1 MALSEFELIRRYF
14 QQPGLMADPLLH
26 PGVALGIGDD
36 CALLDFG
43 AATRLAISLD
53 VLVAGVHFPAAADPP
68 LIGERALAV
77 ALSDLAAM
85 GATPLG
91 FTLGLTL
98 PAAEPSWLAGFS
110 AGLAAA
116 AQRYGCPL
124 LGGDTTAG
132 PLQVAVQVH
141 GTLPFGKA
149 LRRDAARVGDEV
161 WVSGQLGAAA
171 LALEVL
177 AGRLCPE
184 GEAAAALL
192 SAYYRPVPQLALGSA
207 LLDLA
212 HAAQDVSD
220 GLLADLGHIA
230 RASGVGME
238 LQLAAVPVSPAVL
251 ALATAARASE
261 LALGGGDDYQLV
273 FTAPPAAHR
282 SIAALGARLPVLLT
296 CIGRVVT
303 GAEVQVMDTSGRRVP
318 VAVSGYQ
325 HFA

>member
-1 MALSEFELIRRYF
+1 MMPRT
-14 QQPGLMADPLLH
+14 
-26 PGVALGIGDD
+26 
-36 CALLDFG
+36 ALLK
-43 AATRLAISLD
+43 T
-53 VLVAGVHFPAAADPP
+53 
-68 LIGERALAV
+68 
-77 ALSDLAAM
+77 
-85 GATPLG
+85 
-91 FTLGLTL
+91 
-98 PAAEPSWLAGFS
+98 
-110 AGLAAA
+110 
-116 AQRYGCPL
+116 
-124 LGGDTTAG
+124 
-132 PLQVAVQVH
+132 
-141 GTLPFGKA
+141 
-149 LRRDAARVGDEV
+149 
-161 WVSGQLGAAA
+161 
-171 LALEVL
+171 
-177 AGRLCPE
+177 
-184 GEAAAALL
+184 
-192 SAYYRPVPQLALGSA
+192 SA
-207 LLDLA
+207 LLLALIAGPSFA

-303 GAEVQVMDTSGRRVP
+303 GAEVQVMDTGGRRVP